1 MTKKSMDE
9 EYGNNKPVD
18 FRTKLALKILMLM
31 IRIIMPY
38 RYEHQ
43 FDKQMNEIAGLIDK
57 IEKEQE

>member
-9 EYGNNKPVD
+9 EYGNDKPVD
-18 FRTKLALKILMLM
+18 FRTKLALKILMVM

-43 FDKQMNEIAGLIDK
+43 FDKQLNEINGLIDK
-57 IEKEQE
+57 IEKGSE